1 MSYCLNPKC
10 KKPQNPDQGKF
21 CLSCGSRLWLGDR
34 YRAIK
39 VLSEE
44 GIGRTFLAV
53 DEKQIGKPRCIIKQ
67 VAPYHQDPENIK
79 KTATQWGQEALKLQE
94 IGKNPQIPELL
105 AYFTPDSPLKVSSL
119 PVLVQEFIEG
129 EPITNEVFDEKE
141 IRQLLDQLLPVLQF
155 VHDHS
160 VIHRDINPANI
171 IRRRQSSSTSS
182 FFESSPLL
190 IEKPGSVSLKKE
202 EDLVLVDFSTAKVKT
217 KTALAKTGTV
227 IGSAAYTAPEQL
239 RGKAVFASDLYSL
252 GITCIYL
259 LTRMHPFDLFSSMDG
274 IWVWEDYVVD
284 PLSDQLRQILNKMIA
299 DTVSKRYQSAIEI
312 LEDLHPG
319 KITPIP
325 LNYASSSVSYGNIS
339 LTHSWKCICTLKGHL
354 SSIHSLSF
362 SPDGKYLASGSADQT
377 IKIWNLKQAQV
388 KHTFSGHSSI
398 VEAVIFSPDGKMLVS
413 GSWDYTIRFWDL
425 ETEEEVNLIK
435 EHYGWIKCLVISRNG
450 KIIASGSVDKTIKI
464 WALDRGRLKTNL
476 TGHSGAINSLAI
488 SQNGAIIASG
498 SADKTIKIWQGEKGE
513 EKISLTGH
521 SDSVNCLKFSPS
533 GQILISGS
541 QDKSIK
547 IWNLGT
553 GKLLNTL
560 LGHSEGVNA
569 IDINSEGNLLISGS
583 SDKTVTIWHPGSG
596 ELLDTLFEHSAGVKA
611 IAISPDGRLF
621 ASGSQDKMIKLWQFS

>member
-39 VLSEE
+39 ILSEE

-53 DEKQIGKPRCIIKQ
+53 DEKEIGKPRCIIKQ
-67 VAPYHQDPENIK
+67 VAPHHQEPKNLK
-79 KTATQWGQEALKLQE
+79 GATTQFRQEALQLQE

-105 AYFTPDSPLKVSSL
+105 AYFAPDSPLKVSSL

-129 EPITNEVFDEKE
+129 EPISNEVFDERE

-155 VHDHS
+155 VHDHGI
-160 VIHRDINPANI
+160 IHRDINPANI
-171 IRRRQSSSTSS
+171 IRRRNSPSTSS
-182 FFESSPLL
+182 LL
-190 IEKPGSVSLKKE
+190 IGEPGSLPLKKKR
-202 EDLVLVDFSTAKVKT
+202 DLVLVDFSTAKVKT

-252 GITCIYL
+252 GITCIHL

-274 IWVWEDYVVD
+274 IWVWEDYIID
-284 PLSDQLRQILNKMIA
+284 PLSNQLRQILNKMIA
-299 DTVSKRYQSAIEI
+299 DAVSKRYQSAIEI
-312 LEDLHPG
+312 LKSLHPG
-319 KITPIP
+319 QKITPIP
-325 LNYASSSVSYGNIS
+325 INYTSSSISYSNIS
-339 LTHSWKCICTLKGHL
+339 LTPSWKCICTLKGHL

-388 KHTFSGHSSI
+388 KHTFSGHRSI
-398 VEAVIFSPDGKMLVS
+398 VDAVSFSPDGNMLIS
-413 GSWDYTIRFWDL
+413 GSWDYTIRIWNL

-435 EHYGWIKCLVISRNG
+435 EHYGWIKCLVVG
-450 KIIASGSVDKTIKI
+450 QDKK
-464 WALDRGRLKTNL
+464 
-476 TGHSGAINSLAI
+476 
-488 SQNGAIIASG
+488 IIASG
-498 SADKTIKIWQGEKGE
+498 SADKTIKIWALDSGQLQATLKGDSGAVNSLAMSHNGKIIASGSTDKTIKIWDWEKGE
-513 EKISLTGH
+513 EKIILTGH
-521 SDSVNCLKFSPS
+521 SNSVNCLKFSPS

-569 IDINSEGNLLISGS
+569 IDINSEGNLLVSGS
-583 SDKTVTIWHPGSG
+583 SDKTVTIWHPSSG

-611 IAISPDGRLF
+611 IAISPDGRFF
-621 ASGSQDKMIKLWQFS
+621 ASGSQDKTIKIWQFS